1 MNYEKLK
8 AELDTDEGTRRRR
21 YKDSLGFWT
30 IGRGHNIDADPH
42 YPYTLADEPLTD
54 AQINSLENRDIA
66 AAVAALDEYANWWRA
81 MEEPRQRV
89 LANMC
94 FNMGWGNGEKGLSSF
109 KNTLDAM
116 HFAKYDI
123 AALGMRSS
131 LWARQV
137 GDRAERLAKIM
148 ETGEG

>member
-1 MNYEKLK
+1 MDYDALK
-8 AELDTDEGTRRRR
+8 KQLAVDEGTRRYR
-21 YKDSLGFWT
+21 YKDSRGFWT

-42 YPYTLADEPLTD
+42 YPYTQADEPLTD
-54 AQINSLENRDIA
+54 AQIESLENRDIA
-66 AAVAALDEYANWWRA
+66 NAVGALDEYANWWRA
-81 MEEPRQRV
+81 MSPIRQAV

-94 FNMGWGNGEKGLSSF
+94 FNMGWTKLSLF

-116 HFAKYDI
+116 HFAKYDL
-123 AALGMRSS
+123 AATGMRAS

-148 ETGEG
+148 ENGG